1 MAVFRKLSSHLL
13 NANIKGK
20 KDHFS
25 DSRKHYGLAKVI
37 VIDFVEVQRTKAVK
51 AQQLEDAEK
60 ERKRQEKADK
70 VTAKTLA
77 ETVKKASQVIKQQ
90 ALYQK
95 RLEDSLE
102 KDRKKRKREEDFQ
115 DLVAGTTLA
124 HAA

>member
-1 MAVFRKLSSHLL
+1 MTVFRKLSSHLL
-13 NANIKGK
+13 DVNIKGK
-20 KDHFS
+20 KDRPS

-37 VIDFVEVQRTKAVK
+37 NMDFVEAQRTKAVK

-77 ETVKKASQVIKQQ
+77 ETAKKASQVIKQQ

-115 DLVAGTTLA
+115 DC
-124 HAA
+124 